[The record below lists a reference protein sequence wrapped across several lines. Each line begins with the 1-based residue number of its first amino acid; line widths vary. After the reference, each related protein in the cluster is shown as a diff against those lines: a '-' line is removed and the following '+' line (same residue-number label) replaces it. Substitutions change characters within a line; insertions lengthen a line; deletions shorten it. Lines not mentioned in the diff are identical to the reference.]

1 MKIKVLKSV
10 LEKNENQAQINRD
23 LFKQNNVLAVN
34 IMGSP
39 GCGKTTLIEALIK
52 ALKPSYRIGVIEGD
66 YAGTVDAEKLSE
78 YGIPVVQLDTSSCHL
93 NAHFVG
99 SALGHLPLKEL
110 DFVFIENVGNLICPA
125 EFDIGDLL
133 KLVLYSIPEGDDK
146 PLKYPL
152 MFSQADAVVLTKT
165 DLKPHFDFDVKKVRE
180 SIARLNKDFEL
191 FEFSKKSSASIRP
204 IANFLESKF
213 RAIALKSYGD
223 L

>member
-10 LEKNENQAQINRD
+10 LEKNENQAQVNRD
-23 LFKQNNVLAVN
+23 LFKKNNVLAVN

-52 ALKPSYRIGVIEGD
+52 VLKPAYRIAVIEGD
-66 YAGTVDAEKLSE
+66 YAGTVDAEKLSA
-78 YGIPVVQLDTSSCHL
+78 YNIPVVQLDTSSCHL

-99 SALGHLPLKEL
+99 SALDHLPLEDL

-152 MFSQADAVVLTKT
+152 MFSLADAVVLTKT
-165 DLKPHFDFDVKKVRE
+165 DLKPHFEFDVKKVRDA
-180 SIARLNKDFEL
+180 IARLNGNFEL
-191 FEFSKKSSASIRP
+191 FEFSRKSDASVRP
-204 IANFLESKF
+204 IASFLENRF

>member
-1 MKIKVLKSV
+1 MRIKVLKNV
-10 LEKNENQAQINRD
+10 LEKNDNQAQINRD
-23 LFKQNNVLAVN
+23 LFKKNRVLAVN

-39 GCGKTTLIEALIK
+39 GCGKTTLIEALINV
-52 ALKPSYRIGVIEGD
+52 LIPSYRIGVIEGD
-66 YAGTVDAEKLSE
+66 YAGTVDAERLSR
-78 YGIPVVQLDTSSCHL
+78 YHIPVVQLDTSSCHL

-99 SALGHLPLKEL
+99 SALDHLPLRDL

-152 MFSQADAVVLTKT
+152 MFSQADAVVLTKS

-180 SIARLNKDFEL
+180 SIARLNREFEI
-191 FEFSKKSSASIRP
+191 FEFSKKSHSSIKP
-204 IANFLESKF
+204 IANFLESRF
-213 RAIALKSYGD
+213 RATVLKSYGD